1 MDLITKPDIKDW
13 PNEIKFKVAGIPIL
27 IDYKKDLVLLP
38 KTERAFELQDGIARY
53 LQDEGFIETQEKE

>member
-38 KTERAFELQDGIARY
+38 KTPRAFELQDGIAQY

>member
-27 IDYKKDLVLLP
+27 IDYKKDLVLLS
-38 KTERAFELQDGIARY
+38 KTERAFELQDGIAQY

>member
-38 KTERAFELQDGIARY
+38 KTERAFELQDGIAQY